1 MVDSIMYQEDYFVL
15 LQNDQDE
22 QFLTPAELLSQLEQV
37 IESHPELLPKELDKF
52 TTPSQKAQYL
62 RDNFCQLDLE
72 PGQYLHW
79 YVVRLE
85 K

>member
-15 LQNDQDE
+15 LQPEQGE
-22 QFLTPAELLSQLEQV
+22 QFFTPTELLLKLEQV
-37 IESHPELLPKELDKF
+37 IQSYPESLPKELNKH
-52 TTPSQKAQYL
+52 TTPRQKAEYL

-72 PGQYLHW
+72 PGEYLEW

>member
-15 LQNDQDE
+15 LQPDESE
-22 QFLTPAELLSQLEQV
+22 QFLTPAELVSYLEQV
-37 IESHPELLPKELDKF
+37 IQSYADYLPKELNKY
-52 TTPSQKAQYL
+52 TNLEQKAQYL

-72 PGQYLHW
+72 PGQYLQW